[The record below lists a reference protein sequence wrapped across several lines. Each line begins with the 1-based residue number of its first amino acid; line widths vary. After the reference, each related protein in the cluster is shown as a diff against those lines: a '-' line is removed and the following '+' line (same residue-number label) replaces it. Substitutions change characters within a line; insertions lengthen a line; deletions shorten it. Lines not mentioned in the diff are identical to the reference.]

1 MRKIIDVVF
10 ITLLVLF
17 PVYAQQVTTSWTN
30 STSPGVVGYRVYRRT
45 PTGAYALIGMATT
58 APIVDATVAAGATY
72 MYVATAFDGTGRESI
87 YSNEVTAIIPIGP
100 PPPPPPPPPGG
111 MKVISLDLRG
121 TGTAMGTGE
130 TAGVV
135 PKKFWN
141 VAAGVSGTMPLID
154 ELGAGTNVT
163 ATWRGYLGWRL
174 PITDTAGNLRM
185 MRGYLDAADG
195 VPATVT
201 VSGLPDGTY
210 DVYVYTDGDNSNTR
224 VYNYSVT
231 GSADSTVID
240 ATPNFSGTFTLNSF
254 YIKRS
259 FTGSTFTITAT
270 PVSSL
275 DGYRRAVINGVQ
287 IVPVTVLPPPVSIA
301 IAPTAATI
309 LTGTIQQFTGT
320 VSNATN
326 TGVTYTATG
335 GAISATGLYTAGNAP
350 GTFTVTATAATD
362 TTKTATASVTVNPQP
377 PTLTLDCATAKVG
390 FTSTNMPAG
399 TSLTITGVAAGLTR
413 TCTIGIP

>member
-1 MRKIIDVVF
+1 MRKIVIALIIF
-10 ITLLVLF
+10 FAI
-17 PVYAQQVTTSWTN
+17 PVYAQQVTTNWTN
-30 STSPGVVGYRVYRRT
+30 STTPGVVSYRVYRRT
-45 PTGAYALIGMATT
+45 PTGAYALIGISAT
-58 APIVDATVAAGATY
+58 APFVDTVVTPGATY
-72 MYVATAFDGTGRESI
+72 MYVATAVDGTGRESI
-87 YSNEVTAIIPIGP
+87 YSNEVTAIIPVGP

-111 MKVISLDLRG
+111 MKVISLDFRG

-135 PKKFWN
+135 AKKFWN
-141 VAAGVSGTMPLID
+141 VATGISGTLPLVD

-163 ATWRGYLGWRL
+163 ATWRGYAGWAV

-210 DVYVYTDGDNSNTR
+210 DIYIYTDGDNSNTR
-224 VYNYSVT
+224 VYSYSVT
-231 GSADSTVID
+231 GSGDTTITD
-240 ATPNFSGTFTLNSF
+240 TTPNFAGMFTLNRF
-254 YIKRS
+254 YFKR
-259 FTGSTFTITAT
+259 TITGTTFVVSAT

-287 IVPVTVLPPPVSIA
+287 IVPVMVLPPPVSIA
-301 IAPTAATI
+301 ITPTTATI
-309 LTGTIQQFTGT
+309 LTGSTQQFTGT

-326 TGVTYTATG
+326 TGVIWTATG
-335 GAISATGLYTAGNAP
+335 GAISATGLYTAGNTP
-350 GTFTVTATAATD
+350 GAFTVTATAATD
-362 TTKTATASVTVNPQP
+362 TTKTATATITVNAPP
-377 PTLTLDCATAKVG
+377 PTLTLDCATAKAG

-399 TSLTITGVAAGLTR
+399 TSLTITGSAAGLTR

>member
-1 MRKIIDVVF
+1 MRKIIVALIV
-10 ITLLVLF
+10 LLTLF
-17 PVYAQQVTTSWTN
+17 PAHAQQVTTSWTN
-30 STSPGVVGYRVYRRT
+30 STSVGVVGYRVYRRT
-45 PTGAYALIGMATT
+45 PTGSYTLIGMATT
-58 APIVDATVAAGATY
+58 APIVDAMVAPGATY

-87 YSNEVTAIIPIGP
+87 FSNEVTAIIPNAP

-111 MKVISLDLRG
+111 MKVISLDFRG
-121 TGTAMGTGE
+121 TGTAMATSE
-130 TAGVV
+130 TAGVIA
-135 PKKFWN
+135 KKFWN
-141 VAAGVSGTMPLID
+141 VATGTSGTLSLVD

-163 ATWRGYLGWRL
+163 ATWRGYAGWAV

-210 DVYVYTDGDNSNTR
+210 DIYIYTDGDNSNTR

-240 ATPNFSGTFTLNSF
+240 ATPNFSGTFTLNRF

-259 FTGSTFTITAT
+259 FTGSVFTITAT

-301 IAPTAATI
+301 IAPTTATI
-309 LTGTIQQFTGT
+309 LTGSTQQFTGT

-326 TGVTYTATG
+326 TGVTWTATG
-335 GAISATGLYTAGNAP
+335 GAISPTGLYTAGNTP

-362 TTKTATASVTVNPQP
+362 TTKTATASVTVNTP
-377 PTLTLDCATAKVG
+377 PPSLTVNCPLARTA
-390 FTSTNMPAG
+390 FTALNMPAG
-399 TSLTITGVAAGLTR
+399 TMLSISGSAGGAMVS
-413 TCTIGIP
+413 CTIALP